1 MTIHAR
7 HIAPIELRPDLE
19 LIASLIEPGSR
30 VLDIG
35 CGDGS
40 LLAFLRETK
49 DVDGRGIELE
59 RPLVNE
65 AVRRGVPV
73 IQGDADADL
82 VHYPDA
88 AFDVTVLS
96 KTLQATRDTKGVL
109 ENLVRIGR
117 RAIVSVPNF
126 GHWRARWQLAVRG
139 HMPVNR
145 HMPYSWW
152 DTPNIHFCTIADF
165 HALTREVG
173 ARVEARHVLR
183 GDGRPIGW
191 RGTAGWTANLLGQQ
205 AVFVLRGGDGD
216 ASGARSRRPGGQSGY
231 PHSAAPDTE

>member
-1 MTIHAR
+1 MTVHAR
-7 HIAPIELRPDLE
+7 DIEPIELRPDLA
-19 LIASLIEPGSR
+19 LIASLIEPGTR

-40 LLAFLRETK
+40 LLAYLRETK
-49 DVDGRGIELE
+49 GVDGRGIELE

-88 AFDVTVLS
+88 SFDVTVLS
-96 KTLQATRDTKGVL
+96 KTLQATRDTRGVM
-109 ENLVRIGR
+109 ENLVRIGG

-126 GHWRARWQLAVRG
+126 GHWRARIDLAVRG
-139 HMPVNR
+139 HMPRNR
-145 HMPYSWW
+145 HMPHEWW
-152 DTPNIHFCTIADF
+152 NTPNIHFCTIRDF
-165 HALTREVG
+165 HDLTRTIG

-191 RGTAGWTANLLGQQ
+191 RGQAGWSANLLGQQ
-205 AVFVLRGGDGD
+205 AVFVLSRG
-216 ASGARSRRPGGQSGY
+216 
-231 PHSAAPDTE
+231 

>member
-1 MTIHAR
+1 MHAR
-7 HIAPIELRPDLE
+7 HVEPVALRPDLA
-19 LIASLIEPGSR
+19 LIASLIEPGAR

-40 LLAFLRETK
+40 LLVHLRETK
-49 DVDGRGIELE
+49 GVDGRGIELE

-82 VHYPDA
+82 VHYPDGS
-88 AFDVTVLS
+88 FDVTVLS
-96 KTLQATRDTKGVL
+96 KTLQQTRDTRGIL
-109 ENLVRIGR
+109 ERLVRIAD

-126 GHWRARWQLAVRG
+126 GHWRARVDLAVRG
-139 HMPVNR
+139 RMPVNR
-145 HMPYSWW
+145 DLPYEWW
-152 DTPNIHFCTIADF
+152 NTPNIHFCTIRDF
-165 HALTREVG
+165 HDLTRAVG

-191 RGTAGWTANLLGQQ
+191 RGSAGWSANLLGQQ
-205 AVFVLRGGDGD
+205 AVFVLRRG
-216 ASGARSRRPGGQSGY
+216 
-231 PHSAAPDTE
+231 

>member
-1 MTIHAR
+1 MSVHPR
-7 HIAPIELRPDLE
+7 HVEPIALRPDLA
-19 LIASLIEPGSR
+19 LIASLIEPGAR

-40 LLAFLRETK
+40 LLAHLRETK
-49 DVDGRGIELE
+49 GVDGRGIELE

-65 AVRRGVPV
+65 AVGRGVPV

-88 AFDVTVLS
+88 SFDVTVLS
-96 KTLQATRDTKGVL
+96 KTLQATRDTRGVL

-126 GHWRARWQLAVRG
+126 GHWRARIDLALRG

-145 HMPYSWW
+145 HMPYEWW
-152 DTPNIHFCTIADF
+152 NTPNIHFCTIADF
-165 HALTREVG
+165 HDLAGVVG
-173 ARVEARHVLR
+173 AYVEARHVLR
-183 GDGRPIGW
+183 GDGHPIGW
-191 RGTAGWTANLLGQQ
+191 RGRAGWSANLLGQQ
-205 AVFVLRGGDGD
+205 AVFVLRRDE
-216 ASGARSRRPGGQSGY
+216 S
-231 PHSAAPDTE
+231 